1 MSIATNLYPPLIADS
16 QAAFIRTNT
25 CKIYFSLSAY
35 NSIDDIANV
44 QISLINQKTNASAL
58 KTAIYPSE
66 IKIAELEEDFSIQND
81 FKYYVEISKT
91 DLDNNEFELNQF
103 YKVQLRFTS
112 TSAAPAPNSGTNLA
126 NWLSTNIANFS
137 EWSTVCLI
145 KGIEQPQIS
154 IHNFSENSAIT
165 LFSPT
170 INIVGKI
177 YFNNINEKEYLK
189 NYKIQ
194 IYEKEKLIAN
204 SEIIYA
210 NQFNP
215 NEFNYELETQA
226 VADTDYTMYF
236 TFTTI
241 NGYTETKSYDFSI
254 AEAIIE
260 KLNVDISATA
270 DNQNGRVK
278 IIITSQNSDIFIGNL
293 TIRRTS
299 SDSNFNKWE
308 DVKNFVLKINEP
320 LNLIWYD
327 YTAESG
333 TWYKYCVQK
342 RNKIGFRGAM
352 TVTPTPVMCEFEDM
366 FLTRDGCQLK
376 IQFNPS
382 LNEFKYNVT
391 ESQQITLGSKFPF
404 IKRNGNNYYRS
415 FPIGG
420 LISSFSD
427 TTDWYDPHYYNNEFH
442 TNENEIK
449 AFTSKDAIYGDYKNY
464 YDNYNSQNNIKE
476 YQDRIYERKFR
487 EKVYKFLYENN
498 IKLFKSTTEGNIL
511 VKLMNIDFQPVESLG
526 RSLYSF
532 TATAVEVD
540 EPTLVNYE
548 YYGIQLIGDI
558 ETKNISY
565 EYEILGQLYGHR
577 YTEELLSTTLKT
589 KYQRKAPSGHE
600 ITVKKLTWL
609 KIEIYSDPYI
619 IIEKNGELKKATS
632 NSVIDSNAVSGYIV
646 EINGVQMIL
655 KNSMVRRTSD
665 ATNLKTSRTIDSIG
679 YFELNEKNI
688 EITSLK
694 FKYEVDA
701 VIDYIAVIESKEN
714 IPIISSA
721 QSWTTWG
728 QLYNSFE
735 SKDSII
741 QKILNKYSVN
751 YTTYAQKLINIT
763 HVKIQAPIGTVVYIK
778 DSKSPYFNRHVLE
791 TGYLELQDDEVSI
804 EGIYFYGI
812 NLKQHKEISSA
823 LKKDE
828 YYLVPGYYDNF
839 LDIKNPIP
847 NGVYQLSDLIVE
859 NAISFDESSDL
870 LTVSPTDVLQEVDAK
885 YSLLFTLD
893 KNINEQL
900 LDESNQSISLI
911 AENSASFDESSGLIT
926 LSFQN
931 VFQEADAE
939 YSLLLTRIIDEINGR
954 YIYYQNKWYPIS
966 PNGDIP
972 IKTDSAII
980 DYYGTVLKM
989 RYLS

>member
-1 MSIATNLYPPLIADS
+1 MSIATNLYPPVIADS
-16 QAAFIRTNT
+16 QAAFVRTNI

-35 NSIDDIANV
+35 NSIDNIANV

-58 KTAIYPSE
+58 KATIYPSE
-66 IKIAELEEDFSIQND
+66 IKIAELKEDSSIQND
-81 FKYYVEISKT
+81 YKYYVEISKT
-91 DLDNNEFELNQF
+91 DLENNEFELNQF

-112 TSAAPAPNSGTNLA
+112 TLAASLPNSGTNLA

-154 IHNFSENSAIT
+154 IHNFSEDNAIT
-165 LFSPT
+165 LFSST
-170 INIVGKI
+170 INIVGKM

-194 IYEKEKLIAN
+194 IYEGEKLIAN
-204 SEIIYA
+204 SEYIYA

-226 VADTDYTMYF
+226 VANTDYTMYF
-236 TFTTI
+236 TFVTI

-254 AEAIIE
+254 SETAIE

-270 DNQNGRVK
+270 DNQNGRIK
-278 IIITSQNSDIFIGNL
+278 ITITSQNSSVFIGNL

-299 SDSNFNKWE
+299 SNSNFNKWE
-308 DVKNFVLKINEP
+308 DIKNLILKTNQP
-320 LNLIWYD
+320 LNLVWYD
-327 YTAESG
+327 WTAESG

-342 RNKIGFRGAM
+342 RNKTGFRGAM
-352 TVTPTPVMCEFEDM
+352 TVTPSPVMCEFEDM

-391 ESQQITLGSKFPF
+391 ESQQTTLGSKFPF

-427 TTDWYDPHYYNNEFH
+427 TTNWYNSYYYKED
-442 TNENEIK
+442 ENEIK
-449 AFTSKDAIYGDYKNY
+449 AFTSKDIIYGDYKGY
-464 YDNYNSQNNIKE
+464 YDKYNSQNNINE

-526 RSLYSF
+526 RRLYSF
-532 TATAVEVD
+532 TATAIEVD
-540 EPTLVNYE
+540 EPTLTNYE
-548 YYGIQLIGDI
+548 YYGVQLIGDI
-558 ETKNISY
+558 ETKSISY
-565 EYEILGQLYGHR
+565 EYEVLGQLQGHR
-577 YTEELLSTTLKT
+577 YTDELLSTTLKN
-589 KYQRKAPSGHE
+589 KYQRKALSGHE

-619 IIEKNGELKKATS
+619 IVEENGRLKKATS
-632 NSVIDSNAVSGYIV
+632 NSIIDSNAISGYIV

-655 KNSMVRRTSD
+655 KNSMIRRAPN
-665 ATNLKTSRTIDSIG
+665 ATKTTAPRIIDSIG
-679 YFELNEKNI
+679 YFELNEKNT
-688 EITSLK
+688 EVTSLK

-701 VIDYIAVIESKEN
+701 IIDYIAVIESKEN
-714 IPIISSA
+714 IPIVNSA
-721 QSWTTWG
+721 YSWTTWG

-735 SKDSII
+735 PEESII
-741 QKILNKYSVN
+741 QKILNKYSIN
-751 YTTYAQKLINIT
+751 YTTYAQKLININ
-763 HVKIQAPIGTVVYIK
+763 HIKIQAPIGTVVYIK
-778 DSKSPYFNRHVLE
+778 DSKSSCFNRYVLE
-791 TGYLELQDDEVSI
+791 TGYLELQDDEVFI

-812 NLKQHKEISSA
+812 NLKQHKEAAST
-823 LKKDE
+823 LRKNE
-828 YYLVPGYYDNF
+828 YYLMPGSYDDF
-839 LDIKNPIP
+839 SDIKNPIS
-847 NGVYQLSDLIVE
+847 NGVYQFDYLVVE

-870 LTVSPTDVLQEVDAK
+870 LTVSPTDILQETSAEE

-893 KNINEQL
+893 EDANEQL
-900 LDESNQSISLI
+900 LNEPDQSISLV
-911 AENSASFDESSGLIT
+911 AESSSFFDESSGLIT
-926 LSFQN
+926 LNYQN
-931 VFQEADAE
+931 IFQEVDIE
-939 YSLLLTRIIDEINGR
+939 YSLLLTRLMGESNR
-954 YIYYQNKWYPIS
+954 YIYYQNKWYPFS
-966 PNGDIP
+966 LNGDIQ
-972 IKTDSAII
+972 IKTNSAIV
-980 DYYGTVLKM
+980 DYYGTILKM